1 MVFSVMGFGTAKIGE
16 NSSCNVSQVRHQ
28 LFPKF
33 DVSVEFKWRCSHYDC
48 REAIAMFLTT
58 ARWWVLRLG
67 GGRD

>member
-1 MVFSVMGFGTAKIGE
+1 MVFSVMGFGIIRIGE
-16 NSSCNVSQVRHQ
+16 NRSCKFLKSCQ

-33 DVSVEFKWRCSHYDC
+33 VVSVELKWRCSHYDC
-48 REAIAMFLTT
+48 REAMAVFLTT